1 MGTSPVVTAHSTM
14 GHLSSAGLG
23 VVLGGLSTQQAT
35 GQRNVAQ
42 SPVAGATRPHP
53 SPFTNQPKQEGPQTS
68 HASSR
73 SIPEPPKPCSPGR
86 MRQPEA
92 DDRREK
98 TCVPSVS
105 VLAYSVFHVGTF
117 NWIRLTFRQFPAA
130 QQFLRGHLA
139 PGRTGLT
146 ATTTQPTRPKAR
158 AENNWS
164 RPHLM
169 LSGDLDFHHFAPGR
183 LSTNGRGRLC
193 LPGERPDA
201 QVRGAFG
208 RTRTPGENGLRYC
221 EL

>member
-1 MGTSPVVTAHSTM
+1 MRHRTQRPRRIQSLGTSPVVTAHSTM
-14 GHLSSAGLG
+14 GHLSGAGLG

-105 VLAYSVFHVGTF
+105 VLALFSFPRGNV

-139 PGRTGLT
+139 PGRTGLSDH
-146 ATTTQPTRPKAR
+146 AAHTTQSQ
-158 AENNWS
+158 S
-164 RPHLM
+164 REQL
-169 LSGDLDFHHFAPGR
+169 
-183 LSTNGRGRLC
+183 
-193 LPGERPDA
+193 E
-201 QVRGAFG
+201 
-208 RTRTPGENGLRYC
+208 
-221 EL
+221 

>member
-1 MGTSPVVTAHSTM
+1 MRHRTQRPRRIQSLGTSPVVTAHSTM
-14 GHLSSAGLG
+14 GHLSGAGLG

-92 DDRREK
+92 DDRGKRLAFHRF
-98 TCVPSVS
+98 PSW
-105 VLAYSVFHVGTF
+105 LDSVFHVGTF

-139 PGRTGLT
+139 PGRTGLSDDH
-146 ATTTQPTRPKAR
+146 AAHTTQSQ
-158 AENNWS
+158 S
-164 RPHLM
+164 REQL
-169 LSGDLDFHHFAPGR
+169 
-183 LSTNGRGRLC
+183 
-193 LPGERPDA
+193 E
-201 QVRGAFG
+201 
-208 RTRTPGENGLRYC
+208 
-221 EL
+221 

>member
-1 MGTSPVVTAHSTM
+1 MAQRGQTARAELPSQALMPRECPPPATSATTGSRSPRAPSPTPHACPQGPLHAKSRVPV
-14 GHLSSAGLG
+14 HLLHE
-23 VVLGGLSTQQAT
+23 VL
-35 GQRNVAQ
+35 
-42 SPVAGATRPHP
+42 

-105 VLAYSVFHVGTF
+105 VLALFSFPRGNV

-139 PGRTGLT
+139 PGRTGLSDH
-146 ATTTQPTRPKAR
+146 AAHTTQSQ
-158 AENNWS
+158 S
-164 RPHLM
+164 REQL
-169 LSGDLDFHHFAPGR
+169 
-183 LSTNGRGRLC
+183 
-193 LPGERPDA
+193 E
-201 QVRGAFG
+201 
-208 RTRTPGENGLRYC
+208 
-221 EL
+221 